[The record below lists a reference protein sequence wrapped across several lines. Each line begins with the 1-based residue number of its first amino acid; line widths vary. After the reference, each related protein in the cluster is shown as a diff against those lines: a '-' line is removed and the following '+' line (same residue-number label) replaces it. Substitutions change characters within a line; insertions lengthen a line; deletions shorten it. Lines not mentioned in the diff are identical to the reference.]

1 VEQGPAGARRGDRE
15 PRRGRVGKLQFY
27 EADNHWNLARL
38 HVVASNRQAAV
49 AALEAGLKLDP
60 EHDGLL
66 ALAKEIG
73 TRKPPVIRF
82 LHREHPLNRFFGR
95 MRHKMASK

>member
-1 VEQGPAGARRGDRE
+1 VARFQGKQQDGLRLCEHAM
-15 PRRGRVGKLQFY
+15 KLQFY